1 MKAIKVKN
9 LVPGMVLSQD
19 VLIPGTGVILLSENT
34 VLNVEMIR
42 RITSFNIEE
51 VLITEGLKSSE
62 EKDEEILAPIMAKSH
77 QRAIEVVED
86 IITNYGEY
94 AHEEQ
99 VIKGVV
105 GDLLEQV
112 ELNSSLLLNLT
123 HLKGFDNYLFSHSV
137 NVTILALLIGET
149 LEYSKDE
156 LNLLGEAALLHDI
169 GMLKIPIS
177 IWDKPGTLT
186 PSEYNEIKN
195 HPLYGEE
202 FLKTNNLSND
212 VQKVASE
219 HHERY
224 DGSGYPKGLKGSD
237 INFKAR
243 IIAIADVYDACISQR
258 SYRDRLTPR
267 EALEMIMLDKEKYDP
282 DLLKTFVSVMAI
294 YPIGSMVE
302 LNTGEIGKVI
312 KVTKNRPFRP
322 VIQLFFDREKRLLE
336 EPIRINLSEKSNH
349 VLFIKRTL
357 PAEKHKKA
365 IELMEGVV

>member
-1 MKAIKVKN
+1 MKLIKVKN
-9 LVPGMVLSQD
+9 LVPGMMLAQD

-34 VLNVEMIR
+34 ALTVEMIR

-51 VLITEGLKSSE
+51 VLITEGQKSSE
-62 EKDEEILAPIMAKSH
+62 EKDEEILVPIMVKSH

-99 VIKGVV
+99 VIRGVV
-105 GDLLEQV
+105 GELLEQV

-123 HLKGFDNYLFSHSV
+123 HLKNFDNYLFSHSV
-137 NVTILALLIGET
+137 NVTILALMIGEA

-169 GMLKIPIS
+169 GMLKIPVNT
-177 IWDKPGTLT
+177 WDKSGPLT
-186 PSEYNEIKN
+186 SSEYNEVKN
-195 HPLYGEE
+195 HPLYGEK
-202 FLKTNNLSND
+202 FLENMPKD
-212 VQKVASE
+212 VQKVAGE

-258 SYRDRLTPR
+258 SYRDKLTLW
-267 EALEMIMLDKEKYDP
+267 EALEMIMLDQEKYDP
-282 DLLKTFVSVMAI
+282 DLLKAFVSVMAI

-322 VIQLFFDREKRLLE
+322 VIQIYFDREKRLLE
-336 EPIRINLSEKSNH
+336 ETIRVNLGDKSNH
-349 VLFIKRTL
+349 VLYIKQTL
-357 PAEKHKKA
+357 PADRHRE
-365 IELMEGVV
+365 ILEQLEGT